1 MQQESYSESNP
12 YGAAIKMHLL
22 TIKNLDFSYNSS
34 PLLQNITLNLKK
46 ENQSAS
52 WAVTEQEK
60 PHFST

>member
-1 MQQESYSESNP
+1 
-12 YGAAIKMHLL
+12 MHLL